1 MKKLLIA
8 AALGTLLL
16 SPPLFAQQ
24 PAAEGSIASKVEELG
39 KMTYL
44 KVTDLRAA
52 KRDGLLR
59 IQATITNS
67 NSENQRFYYRFKW
80 LDSDGFE
87 VWEEESWKPGT
98 IYGLQK
104 KTINAVSPSLKATDF
119 RIELQSPDNE
129 GSFSSGKKPAGGGIL
144 DQ

>member
-129 GSFSSGKKPAGGGIL
+129 GSFSGKKPAGGGIL